1 MTSTHLT
8 SEERYTLSTMRKQG
22 HSVAYI
28 AKALDRNRSTLY
40 RELECIL
47 LFLEGHAY
55 ASRKI

>member
-1 MTSTHLT
+1 MSSTHLT

-28 AKALDRNRSTLY
+28 AKALDRHRSTLY

-55 ASRKI
+55 A